1 MDPQP
6 EATTPEH
13 APEAAPEAVPEHL
26 PEHAPDHAPA
36 HAKTHASA
44 GLPAGDGPDFS
55 GALGAAE
62 ALGDSPYA
70 PFVLLAIAALTV
82 LGGKKAW
89 DFWGERSA
97 RQHELELRKL
107 DIQAQQ
113 AGLQGAQPPPCQVK
127 QAETDARLSALEEAV
142 KEVRQATG
150 GLGGFD
156 PEVVED
162 IDKRLKR
169 VERAEKARRDE
180 ERDEERRERKA

>member
-6 EATTPEH
+6 EQTPEH
-13 APEAAPEAVPEHL
+13 APEHTT
-26 PEHAPDHAPA
+26 EHAPEHEAPA
-36 HAKTHASA
+36 HEAPAHEGKTHASA
-44 GLPAGDGPDFS
+44 GLPTGDGPDFS

-70 PFVLLAIAALTV
+70 PFILLAIAAMTV

-89 DFWGERSA
+89 DFWGERSE
-97 RQHELELRKL
+97 RQHQLELKRL

-127 QAETDARLSALEEAV
+127 QAETEARLTALEEALKSV
-142 KEVRQATG
+142 QQATG

-156 PEVVED
+156 PEVVEE

-169 VERAEKARRDE
+169 VERAEKARREE
-180 ERDEERRERKA
+180 ERDEERRERKG